1 MVSRSLDGFAF
12 PVRHSPGARARALD
26 VARRVER
33 ASEWL
38 AGRLGFTARIRL
50 SVANAADWAT
60 VATTSTYGTPQG
72 SGDHVRFA
80 ADDGWFGAALYAD
93 IAPHAGA
100 ATAARLRAAYGEPP
114 ALRPYFDLVG
124 VHEATHLFQD
134 QAWPDAPG
142 MWISELHANLAMV
155 GFAHEVEPESL
166 PALRAL
172 TSTVDELPAWAT
184 PVRELADMAASSEHG
199 VTNFAWF
206 HFGLTRAAEEL
217 WTCFGADA
225 LREVFEHVRDGGDA
239 DHPVLARVAARW
251 GQSVSESAGVGRAS
265 SGMAASSVRETMPNL
280 G

>member
-1 MVSRSLDGFAF
+1 MAVSRSLDGFAF
-12 PVRHSPGARARALD
+12 PVRHSPGARERALD

-38 AGRLGFTARIRL
+38 AGRLGCTARIRV
-50 SVANAADWAT
+50 SVADAADWDT

-80 ADDGWFGAALYAD
+80 ADDGWFGAALYAE
-93 IAPHAGA
+93 IAPHVGA
-100 ATAARLRAAYGEPP
+100 ATTARLRGTYGEPP

-124 VHEATHLFQD
+124 VHETTHLFQD

-172 TSTVDELPAWAT
+172 TSTVDELPARAT
-184 PVRELADMAASSEHG
+184 PVRELADMAESSAHG
-199 VTNFAWF
+199 AANFAWF

-217 WTCFGADA
+217 WTCFGAAA
-225 LREVFEHVRDGGDA
+225 LREVFEHVRDGGGA
-239 DHPVLARVAARW
+239 DHPVLAHVATRW
-251 GQSVSESAGVGRAS
+251 GQSASGPAS
-265 SGMAASSVRETMPNL
+265 SGMAASSVRETTPNL